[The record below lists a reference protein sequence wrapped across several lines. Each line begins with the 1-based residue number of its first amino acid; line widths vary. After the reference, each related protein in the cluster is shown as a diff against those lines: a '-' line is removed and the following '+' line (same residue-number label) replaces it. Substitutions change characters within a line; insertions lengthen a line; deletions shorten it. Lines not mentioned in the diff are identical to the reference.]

1 LVLIAHPPS
10 SQDTLISAP
19 APATQETPVLHVTAS
34 ASPPSTGSLQWLRC
48 DAHDIAIPSS
58 RNRQA
63 QMLYNL
69 YELQR
74 RMTTPVVAASER
86 TARAL
91 HALPSPLV
99 GPGVRHVRAACDI
112 LAKARP
118 THERPSFDIDAVP
131 VGSRTVAVIE
141 QPTLETPFATLLHFA
156 KPPVTGQPRVLVV
169 GPMSGHFT
177 TLIRA
182 TIRTMLS
189 DHDVHVLDWHN
200 ARDVPVGD
208 GRFGLDEYIE
218 HVMQALRHL
227 GPDTH
232 VVAVCQPAVPVLA
245 AVALL
250 AAAGDAAQPRSVTL
264 MAGPVDT
271 RVNPNRINTMAA
283 TKPLSS
289 FEQRLI
295 DTVPARYPGAGRRVY
310 PGVVQ
315 LTAFMSMNPRRHVGA
330 HVRLYRDLVAGETD
344 RAATTRAFYDEYGAV
359 MDVPAEFYLETISR
373 IFQQNHLATGEFTWR
388 GTPVDPGAIT
398 DTDLLTVEG
407 GRDDICS
414 PGQTE
419 AAHAL
424 CTGIPADRKQHH
436 LQAGVGHYGV
446 FSGSRWDAEVYPV
459 LRAFIARAD
468 ERGKEASA

>member
-1 LVLIAHPPS
+1 M
-10 SQDTLISAP
+10 
-19 APATQETPVLHVTAS
+19 
-34 ASPPSTGSLQWLRC
+34 C
-48 DAHDIAIPSS
+48 D
-58 RNRQA
+58 RQVS
-63 QMLYNL
+63 MLYTA

-74 RMTTPVVAASER
+74 RMTTPMVAVTER

-91 HALPSPLV
+91 HALPRPLV

-112 LAKARP
+112 IAKARP
-118 THERPSFDIDAVP
+118 THERPAFGIDAVP
-131 VGSRTVAVIE
+131 VGSATVAVTE
-141 QPTLETPFATLLHFA
+141 QPVMRTPFATLLHFA
-156 KPPVTGQPRVLVV
+156 KASGTGQPRVLVV

-189 DHDVHVLDWHN
+189 DHDVYVLDWHN
-200 ARDVPVGD
+200 ARDVPVEE

-245 AVALL
+245 AVSLL
-250 AAAGDAAQPRSVTL
+250 AAEDDAARPRSVTL

-271 RVNPNRINTMAA
+271 RVNPNRMNTMAA
-283 TKPLSS
+283 EKPLAS
-289 FEQRLI
+289 FERRLI

-315 LTAFMSMNPRRHVGA
+315 LTAFMSMNPKRHLGA
-330 HVRLYRDLVAGETD
+330 HVRMYRDLVAGETE

-359 MDVPAEFYLETISR
+359 MDVPAEFYLETVNR
-373 IFQQNHLATGEFTWR
+373 IFQENHFATGRFTWR
-388 GTPVDPGAIT
+388 GAPVDPGAIT
-398 DTDLLTVEG
+398 DVDLLTVEG
-407 GRDDICS
+407 ARDDICS

-424 CTGIPADRKQHH
+424 CTGIPEDRKQHH

-459 LRAFIARAD
+459 LRAFIAGASG
-468 ERGKEASA
+468 RGSAASA